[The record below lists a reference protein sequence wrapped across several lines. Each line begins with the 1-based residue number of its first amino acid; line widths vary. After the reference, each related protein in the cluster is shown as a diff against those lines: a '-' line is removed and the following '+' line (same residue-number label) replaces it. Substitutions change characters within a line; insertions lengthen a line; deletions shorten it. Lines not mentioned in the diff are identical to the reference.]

1 MVLLAMLLAGIV
13 TAFHRTNQ
21 RIGEYD
27 LRRRA
32 LAVAERQMEYLISTR
47 QEPNAVDMDGIDDID
62 PLFVWEMNLK
72 RISVDGSTP
81 RKDLSNTVIE
91 AVVVVTP
98 ENDIAQ
104 LEAVE
109 LVRRF
114 ADLKPRPGETIAVPY
129 EYEFE
134 EPDWYIA
141 LRQRLGREPTA
152 EETFREMFRVE
163 GLELGED
170 ESPFEVDPNDLNEM
184 LQ

>member
-1 MVLLAMLLAGIV
+1 MVLLAMLLAGVV
-13 TAFHRTNQ
+13 TAFHRTTQ

-32 LAVAERQMEYLISTR
+32 LAVAERQIEYLISTR
-47 QEPNAVDMDGIDDID
+47 QEPNAVDMTGIDEFD
-62 PLFVWEMNLK
+62 PLFVWELNLK
-72 RISVDGSTP
+72 RLTVDGATP

-91 AVVVVTP
+91 AVVTVAP

-104 LEAVE
+104 LDAIE

-134 EPDWYIA
+134 EPEWYTA
-141 LRQRLGREPTA
+141 LRERLGREPTA
-152 EETFREMFRVE
+152 DEAFREMFRVE
-163 GLELGED
+163 GFDLD
-170 ESPFEVDPNDLNEM
+170 EEGMPIFDPNEVPETE
-184 LQ
+184 Q